1 MEEKRR
7 LEARIAQLEE
17 ELEEEQGN
25 TEIINDRL
33 KKANLQV
40 PVQAAC
46 ASRGSLVCKLSDCT
60 LSNASCCFV
69 YSTGPQKSI
78 DASKMKHLNTGGQSE
93 LVLTHWF

>member
-46 ASRGSLVCKLSDCT
+46 ASRGSLVCVNCQTALKVMPAA
-60 LSNASCCFV
+60 ASCTV
-69 YSTGPQKSI
+69 QALRSP
-78 DASKMKHLNTGGQSE
+78 
-93 LVLTHWF
+93 